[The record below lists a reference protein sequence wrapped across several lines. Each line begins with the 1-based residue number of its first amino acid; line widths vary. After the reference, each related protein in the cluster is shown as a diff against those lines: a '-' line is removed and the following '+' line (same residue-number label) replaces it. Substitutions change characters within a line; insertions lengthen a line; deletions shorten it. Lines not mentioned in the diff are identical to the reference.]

1 MYIAISGDVFNS
13 GALTPKSTLEFTHLH
28 TIVIHVVTSIQPV
41 GKPMHIHPSWWKC
54 FTNRTDPSANAI
66 FEFIGFGR
74 SAVLSKTLFVLKM
87 IGDFL
92 FVWKIS
98 QKFGQRIVGILT
110 NNHNFVHRPINCPWY
125 KIWHPLFLMFP
136 YSSVITFKLVRDM
149 TLKKI

>member
-1 MYIAISGDVFNS
+1 
-13 GALTPKSTLEFTHLH
+13 
-28 TIVIHVVTSIQPV
+28 
-41 GKPMHIHPSWWKC
+41 MHIHPSWWKC

-98 QKFGQRIVGILT
+98 QKFGRRIVGILT

-149 TLKKI
+149 TLKKYKNVIPEILKFPLMDGYNLAKNPWSSEYF

>member
-1 MYIAISGDVFNS
+1 
-13 GALTPKSTLEFTHLH
+13 
-28 TIVIHVVTSIQPV
+28 
-41 GKPMHIHPSWWKC
+41 MHIHPSWWKC

-149 TLKKI
+149 TLKKYKNVIPEILKFPLMDGYNLAKNPWSSEYF